1 MERMYSHDGEVFT
14 VTDEPPGRRP
24 TVAHLAGCPE
34 CDSSLGRN
42 PEVRDGTGFRLT
54 LADQES

>member
-1 MERMYSHDGEVFT
+1 MNPRPSTDGS
-14 VTDEPPGRRP
+14 DG
-24 TVAHLAGCPE
+24 HLAGCPE

-54 LADQES
+54 LTEQEF